1 MQFASESGIFLR
13 AHSMN
18 FKIASVAL
26 AIGTCVGAVLAPSA
40 AFGHVL
46 IAGDNFNSYASGNL
60 SGANGGT
67 GWGSTWADPSPANSI
82 VTTTVS
88 GDSPMSGQA
97 VRITGNS
104 NDAATRKLGATVSD
118 NVIIRFDFQF
128 DAGTIS
134 NNDFLGLW
142 FGSSGGPNIGLKAN
156 CGGSPSNCTA
166 DLFART
172 SGTDSGGTL
181 QNITLG
187 TTYSLMGYLQ
197 KTGASAVY
205 NRIDLWVNPTADE
218 MMNLTGADAFDTGAS
233 SVSSFDLIGFRS
245 ATLSTGDALLVD
257 NLSIS
262 KVPEPGSLA
271 LVGLALA
278 GVAAV
283 RRRSARS
290 A

>member
-1 MQFASESGIFLR
+1 
-13 AHSMN
+13 MN
-18 FKIASVAL
+18 IKIASVAL
-26 AIGTCVGAVLAPSA
+26 AIGTCMGAVLAPSA

-67 GWGSTWADPSPANSI
+67 GWGSAWGDTSPVNSI

-97 VRITGNS
+97 LRITGEAS
-104 NDAATRKLGATVSD
+104 DAATRKLGAMVSD

-128 DAGTIS
+128 DAGSIT

-142 FGSSGGPNIGLKAN
+142 FGSSTGPNIGLKAN
-156 CGGSPSNCTA
+156 CGGPPAPSSCTA

-172 SGTDSGGTL
+172 SGFDSGGTI
-181 QNITLG
+181 QDIALG

-197 KTGASAVY
+197 KTGNSAVY

-218 MMNLTGADAFDTGAS
+218 LMNLTGSDVFDTGAS
-233 SVSSFDLIGFRS
+233 TISSFNLVGFRT
-245 ATLSTGDALLVD
+245 ANLTGDDAVLVD
-257 NLSIS
+257 NLSLS

-283 RRRSARS
+283 RRRTARPS
-290 A
+290 

>member
-1 MQFASESGIFLR
+1 
-13 AHSMN
+13 MN
-18 FKIASVAL
+18 IKIASVAL
-26 AIGTCVGAVLAPSA
+26 AIGTCMGAVLAPSA

-67 GWGSTWADPSPANSI
+67 GWGSAWGDTSPVNSI

-97 VRITGNS
+97 LRITGNS
-104 NDAATRKLGATVSD
+104 DNAATRKLGTTVSD

-128 DAGTIS
+128 DAGSIT

-142 FGSSGGPNIGLKAN
+142 FGSSSGPNIGLKAN
-156 CGGSPSNCTA
+156 CGGSPSGCTA

-172 SGTDSGGTL
+172 SGSDSGGTI

-197 KTGASAVY
+197 KTGNSAVY
-205 NRIDLWVNPTADE
+205 NRIDLWVDPTADE
-218 MMNLTGADAFDTGAS
+218 LMNLTGSDAFDTGAS
-233 SVSSFDLIGFRS
+233 NISSFNLVGFRTF
-245 ATLSTGDALLVD
+245 TLASEDALLVD
-257 NLSIS
+257 NLSLS

-283 RRRSARS
+283 RRRTARPS
-290 A
+290 